1 MESFSKTSAEKEYF
15 LYKKNRIFVQIFKK
29 HREIFK
35 QAYLYK
41 IMKPKEKDSNT
52 TFLPEIYANVWFR
65 QKANYLKLYDISIKS
80 L

>member
-1 MESFSKTSAEKEYF
+1 
-15 LYKKNRIFVQIFKK
+15 
-29 HREIFK
+29 
-35 QAYLYK
+35 
-41 IMKPKEKDSNT
+41 MKPKEKDSNT